1 MGGKYGCYDIGG
13 IEGVRIK
20 YPVVLSGGDPAMIPF
35 SSDIKFNLQIR
46 DMNTAISNPAT
57 ADDNVYVFLKGA
69 PERVV
74 NRCTTMQMDGNVEV
88 PLDSTRLFAIESA
101 NKRFG
106 GLGER
111 VLAFARLKLDTKI
124 YTK

>member
-1 MGGKYGCYDIGG
+1 
-13 IEGVRIK
+13 
-20 YPVVLSGGDPAMIPF
+20 MIPF

-46 DMNTAISNPAT
+46 DMNTSVVNPESSN
-57 ADDNVYVFLKGA
+57 DNIFVFLKGA

-74 NRCTTMQMDGNVEV
+74 NRCSTMLMDGDVEV
-88 PLDSTRLFAIESA
+88 PLDDTRLFAIESA

-111 VLAFARLKLDTKI
+111 VLAFARLKLDPKI

>member
-13 IEGVRIK
+13 IEGVRQK
-20 YPVVLSGGDPAMIPF
+20 YPVVKSGGDPAMIPF

-46 DMNTAISNPAT
+46 DMNTKVSNPET
-57 ADDNVYVFLKGA
+57 ADDNIYVFLKGA

-74 NRCTTMQMDGNVEV
+74 NRCTTMLMDGDVEV

-101 NKRFG
+101 N
-106 GLGER
+106 
-111 VLAFARLKLDTKI
+111 
-124 YTK
+124 